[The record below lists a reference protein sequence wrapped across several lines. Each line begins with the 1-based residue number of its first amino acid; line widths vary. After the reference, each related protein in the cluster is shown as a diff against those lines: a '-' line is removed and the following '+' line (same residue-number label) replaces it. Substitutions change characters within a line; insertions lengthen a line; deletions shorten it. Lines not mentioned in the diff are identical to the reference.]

1 MQEEEVRTRRRRS
14 KDLAR
19 EVKLAIGMKV
29 MVTDNIETD
38 LDITNGVRGEIVDI
52 ILHPDEPPIANLPV
66 IHLRYV
72 PMYILVKLT
81 RTRATALEG
90 LQDNVIPIEPAIT
103 TYRIKIEQDK
113 GRTVQKTVQRRQFP
127 MTAAYAFTDYR
138 SQGQT
143 LPYVIID
150 IASPADS
157 PPTGSLGLFNLY
169 VALSRSSGRSSIRL
183 LRDFDDKLF
192 MASHDP
198 ALVDEDER
206 LEKLNI
212 ETNLWYERMV
222 EIDAITTA

>member
-81 RTRATALEG
+81 CTRATALEG

-103 TYRIKIEQDK
+103 TYRI
-113 GRTVQKTVQRRQFP
+113 
-127 MTAAYAFTDYR
+127 
-138 SQGQT
+138 
-143 LPYVIID
+143 
-150 IASPADS
+150 
-157 PPTGSLGLFNLY
+157 
-169 VALSRSSGRSSIRL
+169 
-183 LRDFDDKLF
+183 
-192 MASHDP
+192 
-198 ALVDEDER
+198 
-206 LEKLNI
+206 
-212 ETNLWYERMV
+212 
-222 EIDAITTA
+222 